1 MSQSNDDPLVSV
13 VMSVYNGAALLE
25 RTMDSLLAQRGC
37 DFEIVVIDDGS
48 ADTTPSLL
56 AEYAQRDARV
66 RVIRQQ
72 NTGLTRALIHG
83 CELARGR
90 FIARQDADDLSL
102 PGRLKEQSDYLV
114 ANPDVVAVAGTARFV
129 APDGEWM
136 YDVVPASRIAI
147 ELDVD
152 HIKTPPLFAT
162 MFRRDVYLQCGGFRP
177 QFVVAQ
183 DVDLWLRLEEA
194 GLLHGLPRLHYQA
207 RMAIGGISSRRRLEQ
222 YRIGS
227 LAIECAKRRRRGE
240 SDQPL
245 LDAFDA
251 RSASR
256 KPMTRAERARFNYY
270 VGACLRRHDPPAAR
284 RYYAR
289 ALRDNPFHLK
299 ALLRYL
305 IER

>member
-1 MSQSNDDPLVSV
+1 LSEPDVSV
-13 VMSVYNGAALLE
+13 VMSVYNGAGLLE
-25 RTMDSLLAQRGC
+25 KTMDSLLEQQGC

-48 ADTTPSLL
+48 TDATPALL
-56 AEYAQRDARV
+56 AGYAQRDRRV

-72 NTGLTRALIHG
+72 NTGLTRALING

-90 FIARQDADDLSL
+90 FIARQDVDDLSL
-102 PGRLKEQSDYLV
+102 PGRLKDQSDYLL
-114 ANPDVVAVAGTARFV
+114 ANSDVVAVAGVARFV
-129 APDGEWM
+129 APEGEWM
-136 YDVVPASRIAI
+136 YDVVPAARIAI

-152 HIKTPPLFAT
+152 RIKTPPLLAS
-162 MFRRDVYLQCGGFRP
+162 MFRRDVYLRCGGFRP

-183 DVDLWLRLEEA
+183 DVDLWLRLDEA
-194 GLLHGLPRLHYQA
+194 GPCHGLAQLHYQA

-245 LDAFDA
+245 LEAVA
-251 RSASR
+251 VQPGPK
-256 KPMTRAERARFNYY
+256 KPMTRAERARFFYY
-270 VGACLRRHDPPAAR
+270 IGACLRRHDPAAAR
-284 RYYAR
+284 RYYVR
-289 ALRDNPFHLK
+289 ALRENPLHLK

-305 IER
+305 IDR